1 MSHTIG
7 KKILKAFLWTVLG
20 IVLLL
25 ILMPVLLY
33 VPFVQD
39 FAVGI
44 ATEQV
49 AKSTGMKVEIGKLR
63 LGFPLR
69 LKVENTTVV
78 QANGDTM
85 LMSDRLSVNV
95 RLMPL
100 LKGEI

>member
-7 KKILKAFLWTVLG
+7 KKLLKAFLWTVLG
-20 IVLLL
+20 IVILLL
-25 ILMPVLLY
+25 LVPALLY
-33 VPFVQD
+33 LPFVQD

-69 LKVENTTVV
+69 LKVENATVI

-85 LMSDRLSVNV
+85 LTSVAAFSRKN
-95 RLMPL
+95 RSRRS
-100 LKGEI
+100 IA